1 MDKKEARKN
10 LLLGNAV
17 NIKAQS
23 YIMPVLIIFVWIFA
37 DNSISSRINVTVIL
51 MLIWGFS
58 SLVPRFLEKKA
69 LKEEAEQAAK
79 DADPIIR
86 MGRSS

>member
-1 MDKKEARKN
+1 MDKKEARRN

-23 YIMPVLIIFVWIFA
+23 YIMPALIIFVWIFA
-37 DNSISSRINVTVIL
+37 DNSISSRINVTIIL
-51 MLIWGFS
+51 ALIWGFA
-58 SLVPRFLEKKA
+58 SLVPKMLLRA
-69 LKEEAEQAAK
+69 AQKEEAAQAAK

-86 MGRSS
+86 MGR